1 VLKRIL
7 KSLAWGLLAKDVY
20 YRGKY
25 YHAHNGHA
33 PPLVLV
39 KAWKRDSYHAFM
51 DDPTWWNRIV
61 FKEAVITLT
70 LLIILIGLFVFT
82 LYH

>member
-1 VLKRIL
+1 LLKKIL
-7 KSLAWGLLAKDVY
+7 KSLAWGILTKDVY

-39 KAWKRDSYHAFM
+39 KAWKRDSYSAFM

-61 FKEAVITLT
+61 FKELVITFALFT
-70 LLIILIGLFVFT
+70 VLVGLFIFT
-82 LYH
+82 LHY

>member
-1 VLKRIL
+1 MLKRIL
-7 KSLAWGLLAKDVY
+7 KSLAWGILTKDVY

-25 YHAHNGHA
+25 YHVHEGVA

-51 DDPTWWNRIV
+51 DDPCWWNRIA
-61 FKEAVITLT
+61 FKEIAIVIV
-70 LLIILIGLFVFT
+70 LLAILIGLFVFT
-82 LYH
+82 LYY